1 MLKSFMNLFTRRC
14 VRRHTGWLYHIE
26 VPLPASFCSQNPR
39 LLSRAMALL
48 VCSGMTACSSTYSS
62 LPPIESAPL
71 PSQSPMLPSKALYL
85 LRIGDVIGI
94 KFPLNPELNDEV
106 TVGPDGRISTADAPD
121 VWVVGTPT
129 SAVATELRKRYR
141 SVLNDPRLSVE
152 IKSFA
157 QAPIFVGGEIQA
169 PGEYQGDTMPPTL
182 SQAIARA
189 GGVKLSGNT
198 ARVFV
203 IRRGADDKATVYST
217 RYADIVKGDGSS
229 DIRLAP
235 YDLVYV
241 PRTTVAEAFVYWNQY
256 VQQFVPVNWGFN
268 YQFNDQSSFTP
279 TTTK

>member
-1 MLKSFMNLFTRRC
+1 M
-14 VRRHTGWLYHIE
+14 
-26 VPLPASFCSQNPR
+26 PASFFSRKYRLWSTAVALVACSC
-39 LLSRAMALL
+39 L
-48 VCSGMTACSSTYSS
+48 TACGSAYSS
-62 LPPIESAPL
+62 LPPIESAPP

-85 LRIGDVIGI
+85 LRIGDVLDV

-121 VWVVGTPT
+121 VWVVGMPT
-129 SAVATELRKRYR
+129 SAVAAELRKRYR

-157 QAPIFVGGEIQA
+157 QAPIFVGGEVQA
-169 PGEYQGDTMPPTL
+169 PGEYQGDAMPLTL
-182 SQAIARA
+182 AQAIARA

-198 ARVFV
+198 AHVFV
-203 IRRGADDKATVYST
+203 IRRGEDDKATVYST

-241 PRTTVAEAFVYWNQY
+241 PRTTIAEAFVYWNQY

-279 TTTK
+279 TSTK